1 MEGRAQT
8 RSRLCTLGR
17 FNFIPRTY
25 LLPHEAADA
34 MDDWN
39 HSRCPPTPRP
49 RQHGRDHV
57 HALGRAHTR
66 AHAPSYALGAIGF
79 GSLIGVGYTQS

>member
-57 HALGRAHTR
+57 HA
-66 AHAPSYALGAIGF
+66 PSYAFGTIAF
-79 GSLIGVGYTQS
+79 GSLIGVRYTQS